1 MCRDPVILSFNTTEG
16 SRDVGHVSTSKNP
29 TFDDR
34 TVSRTRLT
42 DHLNPSDERE
52 LGALAL
58 TILGGSTQ
66 PSKAQGRPELPGEP
80 QLTHREQPDLIVYRR
95 GDEPP
100 LANAAHRVV
109 ICIKARTPG
118 IDGTLT
124 DASPN
129 GVRLLQLVPRLVAK
143 NAFGATTVGEAANSA
158 LTLSG
163 YLTEAL
169 ADHCSSIH
177 LTMGHSPAHSDAHVS
192 GVCLSDHTCV
202 YLIEIPETE
211 GLRTLACPEF
221 LREVAHEESTS
232 LVLAIHYLVNG
243 ASLPPRHSPR
253 SLFPPCV
260 TIVGEASG
268 VYLRTNAALA
278 ARTEVTILASVH
290 DLYSPGSLLA
300 VEPIIPVSTLSRLM
314 RRVRRVSAVSFL
326 KRMTT
331 AMSG

>member
-1 MCRDPVILSFNTTEG
+1 MCRDPVILSFNTTES
-16 SRDVGHVSTSKNP
+16 SRNVGHVSTSKNLP
-29 TFDDR
+29 FDDR

-109 ICIKARTPG
+109 VCTKARTPG

-143 NAFGATTVGEAANSA
+143 NVFGATPWF
-158 LTLSG
+158 
-163 YLTEAL
+163 
-169 ADHCSSIH
+169 
-177 LTMGHSPAHSDAHVS
+177 SPA
-192 GVCLSDHTCV
+192 T
-202 YLIEIPETE
+202 
-211 GLRTLACPEF
+211 
-221 LREVAHEESTS
+221 
-232 LVLAIHYLVNG
+232 
-243 ASLPPRHSPR
+243 
-253 SLFPPCV
+253 
-260 TIVGEASG
+260 
-268 VYLRTNAALA
+268 
-278 ARTEVTILASVH
+278 
-290 DLYSPGSLLA
+290 
-300 VEPIIPVSTLSRLM
+300 
-314 RRVRRVSAVSFL
+314 
-326 KRMTT
+326 
-331 AMSG
+331 